1 MAMTGPGR
9 GDLNSDIN
17 VTPLVDVMLVLLII
31 FMVTAPM
38 LQTGVDLDL
47 PQAEAQPV
55 PDEEGKLIL
64 SVDRTGK
71 VFLGETPVAWEE
83 LEAKLTT
90 NAKVKADHEL
100 YIDADKNLPYGQ
112 VLQAM
117 AVAKKAGVTKLLM
130 MTDPSTAAGEPPK
143 PKSDDEPPKPGEAP
157 AR

>member
-1 MAMTGPGR
+1 VRWGG
-9 GDLNSDIN
+9 
-17 VTPLVDVMLVLLII
+17 
-31 FMVTAPM
+31 
-38 LQTGVDLDL
+38 DLDL

-117 AVAKKAGVTKLLM
+117 AIAKEAGVTKLLM
-130 MTDPSTAAGEPPK
+130 MTDPSTAAGTPSEPPK
-143 PKSDDEPPKPGEAP
+143 PVEPPKPGEAP
-157 AR
+157 GR

>member
-1 MAMTGPGR
+1 MAMTGPGK
-9 GDLNSDIN
+9 GELNSEIN

-71 VFLGETPVAWEE
+71 VFLGDTPVAWEE
-83 LEAKLTT
+83 LEAKLST

-100 YIDADKNLPYGQ
+100 YIDADKNLAYGQ
-112 VLQAM
+112 VLQVM
-117 AVAKKAGVTKLLM
+117 AIAKKAGVTKLLM
-130 MTDPSTAAGEPPK
+130 MTDPSTAAGE
-143 PKSDDEPPKPGEAP
+143 KPGEKPGDKAADTP
-157 AR
+157 SPPVR